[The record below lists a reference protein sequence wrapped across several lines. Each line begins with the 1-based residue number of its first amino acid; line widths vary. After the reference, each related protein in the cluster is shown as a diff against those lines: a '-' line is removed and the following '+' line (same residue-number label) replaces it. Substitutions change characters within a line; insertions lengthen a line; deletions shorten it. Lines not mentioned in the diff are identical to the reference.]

1 LDEEEVYMIQSLS
14 QNLVYGILI
23 GALYGLAAVGLSL
36 VFGVTKLLNVSHGEL
51 LMLGGYA
58 SFWVF
63 RLLGVDP
70 FLSIPLTI
78 IFLLII
84 GIIIYKLVFSRTV
97 MFDVENKIKS
107 SLLVG
112 FGLSIV
118 LQNVALQLWTA
129 DDRSITTSY
138 SATAFTFLGIR
149 FPVVR
154 LASLGITL
162 VAVLALHF
170 FLQKTYTGK
179 AIRATVENWE
189 AASLMGINV
198 QKVYLLSF
206 IIGCALAGVAG
217 TLVIM
222 GFSIEPSMGLQ
233 WTLKSLVVM
242 VLGGLGNMIGTF
254 VGGIILGV
262 TESATG
268 FFIGGNYRQI
278 AGLVL
283 FVLILIFRP
292 QGLFGIK
299 EGDK

>member
-1 LDEEEVYMIQSLS
+1 MIQTFT
-14 QNLVYGILI
+14 QNMVYGILI
-23 GALYGLAAVGLSL
+23 GSLYGLAAVGLSL

-58 SFWVF
+58 SFWIF
-63 RLLGVDP
+63 KLLGVDP

-78 IFLLII
+78 LVLLII
-84 GIIIYKLVFSRTV
+84 GFILYKLVFSRMVTYGV
-97 MFDVENKIKS
+97 DNKVKN

-112 FGLSIV
+112 FGLSVV
-118 LQNVALQLWTA
+118 LQNIALLLFTA
-129 DDRSITTSY
+129 NDRSITTAY
-138 SATAFTFLGIR
+138 SGTAFTLLGIR
-149 FPVVR
+149 LPVVR

-162 VAVLALHF
+162 VAVIALQL
-170 FLQKTYTGK
+170 FLKKTYTGK

-189 AASLMGINV
+189 AASLMGINIHR
-198 QKVYLLSF
+198 VYLLSF
-206 IIGCALAGVAG
+206 IIGCSLAGVAG
-217 TLVIM
+217 TLVSLC
-222 GFSIEPSMGLQ
+222 FSIEPSMGLQ

-242 VLGGLGNMIGTF
+242 VLGGLGNFVGTF

-268 FFIGGNYRQI
+268 YFIGGNYRQI

-283 FVLILIFRP
+283 FILILVFRP

-299 EGDK
+299 EGNK

>member
-1 LDEEEVYMIQSLS
+1 MQSFA

-51 LMLGGYA
+51 IMLGGYS

-63 RLLGVDP
+63 RLLKIDP
-70 FLSIPLTI
+70 FISIPLTAL
-78 IFLLII
+78 FLVII
-84 GIIIYKLVFSRTV
+84 GFVIYKLVFSRTV

-107 SLLVG
+107 SLLVA

-118 LQNVALQLWTA
+118 MQNIALQLWTA

-138 SATAFTFLGIR
+138 SAAAFTFHGVR

-162 VAVLALHF
+162 IAVIALQF
-170 FLQKTYTGK
+170 FLKKTYTGK

-198 QKVYLLSF
+198 QRVYLIAF
-206 IIGCALAGVAG
+206 VIGCALAGIAG
-217 TLVIM
+217 TLVVM

-268 FFIGGNYRQI
+268 FFFGGNYRQI

-283 FVLILIFRP
+283 FVLVLVFRP

-299 EGDK
+299 EGSK